1 MTEKEFTDY
10 IDEASKAA
18 GKLLGAEPDVFQVE
32 KAPESP
38 MGYNRRLS
46 FGDQHIYLGIQ
57 KSTGHSYLLNM
68 FIDTAAERVAADR
81 SLIEGS
87 SSGMFVS
94 SRARPC
100 LAQEWG
106 EDLYRDVQN
115 RVIQSFGIGLSLD
128 IALINRLSA
137 QRYEGAI
144 CEGGLV
150 FDSGQ
155 TTDVDALLSM
165 PIEAAGKIVFQTAML
180 RQIRKLLAGSKDY
193 CLVFCWDSGCQEYI
207 CKGYCRKAV
216 ADQFEWEVSFSDLLD
231 WKFYHYGY
239 PMFRFLHDA
248 PKVIRNPITAVL
260 NELKKEFEPSITIDL
275 DAARLLLERGSEQS
289 HGTALIFLDW
299 EDPYIK
305 SWIERLYQNERMI
318 RLVSCESA
326 PDAVR
331 SLSGMDGALLI
342 DARTME
348 VKYFTAI
355 VDGRVSARGDL
366 SRGAR
371 HNSIHTFVTDL
382 VSTSPLQSSKV
393 MAIVF
398 SEDGGAVPIK
408 WKNPQANSA

>member
-10 IDEASKAA
+10 VGEASKAA
-18 GKLLGAEPDVFQVE
+18 GKLLDAEPDVFRVE
-32 KAPESP
+32 KTFNSP
-38 MGYNRRLS
+38 LGYNRRLS

-57 KSTGHSYLLNM
+57 KSAGQSYLLNM
-68 FIDTAAERVAADR
+68 FIDTVAERVAIDR
-81 SLIEGS
+81 SLIES
-87 SSGMFVS
+87 SSTGLFVS

-115 RVIQSFGIGLSLD
+115 RIIQSFGTGLSLD

-137 QRYEGAI
+137 QRYEGAK

-165 PIEAAGKIVFQTAML
+165 PIEAAEKIVFQAAML

-193 CLVFCWDSGCQEYI
+193 RLVFRWDPDCQEYI

-216 ADQFEWEVSFSDLLD
+216 ANQFEWEVRFSDLLD
-231 WKFYHYGY
+231 WKFYHFGH
-239 PMFRFLHDA
+239 PMFRFLHNG
-248 PKVIRNPITAVL
+248 PKIIRDPITAVV
-260 NELKKEFEPSITIDL
+260 NELKEEFPAIDL
-275 DAARLLLERGSEQS
+275 NAARLLLERGSRQS
-289 HGTALIFLDW
+289 HGTALIFLDFD
-299 EDPYIK
+299 DPHIK
-305 SWIERLYQNERMI
+305 KWIDRLYLNERAI

-326 PDAVR
+326 PDAVQ
-331 SLSGMDGALLI
+331 SLSGLDGALLI
-342 DARTME
+342 DAHTME

-355 VDGRVSARGDL
+355 VDGRVSTRGDL

-382 VSTSPLQSSKV
+382 VSTSPQQASKAV
-393 MAIVF
+393 AVVF
-398 SEDGGAVPIK
+398 SEDGGAVTIK
-408 WKNPQANSA
+408 GKNPQVNSA